1 MRTQKGNTLLP
12 IESKESFLRKTFIKF
27 ARKQNVKPKL
37 LESTFE
43 VEVFHKEYYVFLGE
57 VECNFTCSIGYNR
70 TENYVEMERKQKL
83 IKQYDGSSKWEWV
96 NEPVNKTRTVTD
108 WQPYSGSKTGKSFVA
123 IRTNGESD
131 EECWDLIKYLAGKSE
146 EYDEEIELES
156 EIVATGKNEL
166 ARDFRIETKIGL
178 PGDNSK
184 DFSSN
189 ENVEIL
195 EVRKYKVPFFR
206 VKFNYNGKEKSFE
219 HNALVDKFSVTLD
232 KDETE
237 ELKYKP
243 LDTAK
248 IAKERVKTLT
258 KLRNIAW
265 LSIIPIGILLG
276 ILGMAEV
283 VKSTFLSSIIPVA
296 VFIIAIVLTVKRS
309 SKYNSIKGEL
319 DYKEKRK
326 KENILNEKHKKVYE
340 VLKKALENHG
350 LKSATFDEVYAKA
363 KEE

>member
-1 MRTQKGNTLLP
+1 MKTQKGNTLLP
-12 IESKESFLRKTFIKF
+12 VESKESFLRETLIKF

-43 VEVFHKEYYVFLGE
+43 VEVFYKEYYVFLGE

-70 TENYVEMERKQKL
+70 TENYVEIERKQKL

-108 WQPYSGSKTGKSFVA
+108 WQPHSGTNKGKCFVA
-123 IRTNGESD
+123 IKTNGEHD
-131 EECWDLIKYLAGKSE
+131 NECWDLIKYLAGRSE

-156 EIVATGKNEL
+156 EIVVKGNNTL
-166 ARDFRIETKIGL
+166 ACDFSIRTKVGL

-243 LDTAK
+243 LDTEK
-248 IAKERVKTLT
+248 IAKEEVKTLT

-265 LSIIPIGILLG
+265 LSIIPIGIFLG
-276 ILGMAEV
+276 ILGMSEV

-296 VFIIAIVLTVKRS
+296 VFIIAIVLTVRRS

-319 DYKEKRK
+319 DYKEKKK
-326 KENILNEKHKKVYE
+326 KENILNEKQKKVYE
-340 VLKKALENHG
+340 VLKKALKNHG

-363 KEE
+363 KE